1 MPNRWKEKVKK
12 IVGKENFIDEKLEL
26 ICYSRDMSVHQ
37 GMPDALVFCT
47 TTDQISKLLRVA
59 NKSKVPVTVRGS
71 GTSVTGAIIPIGGGL
86 VLDLTRMDKIKKVRK
101 EDGYVVVEPGVI
113 CQHLNS
119 SLSPTHFFPPDPGSS
134 NVCTIGGMVATNASG
149 TRAVKYGTTHDW
161 VMGLEVVLA
170 SGRVIRTG
178 SYTPKTSSGYDLT
191 RLFANSEGTLG
202 IMTEITLKIVPVP
215 EYIAFAKAA
224 FAKLEDAGKT
234 VADLFGSSIGLS
246 ACEILDTVSINVVN
260 KAMKLGLPD
269 VEGMLFIEVDGREPA
284 VREEMSAI
292 ENICKSNNG
301 IDIAWSD
308 NPKQRQALWAARG
321 GLVPS
326 LSRFK
331 KGYRLIPIAEDFGVP
346 VSKVPEAI
354 RGAQKISKK
363 YDMLVATFG
372 HAGDGNVHTTFILD
386 VRNKDEWKKAEKMAG
401 ELVDLAMSLGGTLTA
416 EHGLGIAKSAFAD
429 RELSSSLD
437 VMREIKKGLDPNSI
451 LNPGKLSLD
460 KKKVKI
466 LDHFAFSHVAGKKLK
481 GFSEELD
488 DEILVCVQCGFCRTG
503 CPTFESTTLES
514 KNARGRILLAQ
525 GLLEETIKPSMEL
538 ADKMYSCS
546 VCAGCT
552 TTCPCS
558 IKAPEIILACRR
570 RLAQA
575 GCMPQSI
582 TTMLEN
588 IEKEGNPF
596 GSPRRERT
604 DLFPKKYQKI
614 SAKPAEVLLFLG
626 CLPSYVDME
635 IVPATFKIMQA
646 ADVDFTVLGEDEDC
660 CGYVHYL
667 AGSADFMKRVKSNM
681 KKFKELRPRMIVT
694 PCAGCYRALKTLYPK
709 EFMVFHIS
717 EYVKGLL
724 EEGKLKLA
732 NLVTKKVVYHDPC
745 DLGRHMNVY
754 DEPREVLRSIPGLVL
769 TEFEKNRSSAVCCGG
784 GGGLMAY
791 DREMSLDISKRRL
804 AEVLEEDVDVVVSA
818 CAACKDTLRK
828 GLRAIPKE
836 KRGTL
841 TVADITELIAEAL

>member
-1 MPNRWKEKVKK
+1 MPKRWKEQVKK
-12 IVGKENFIDEKLEL
+12 IVGDENFIDEKLEL
-26 ICYSRDMSVHQ
+26 LCYSRDMSVHQ
-37 GMPDALVFCT
+37 GMPEALVFCT
-47 TTDQISKLLRVA
+47 TTDQISQLLRIA
-59 NKSKVPVTVRGS
+59 NKNKVPVTVRGS
-71 GTSVTGAIIPIGGGL
+71 GTSVTGAIIPIRGGI
-86 VLDLTRMDKIKKVRK
+86 VLDLTRMDKIKHVRK

-119 SLSPTHFFPPDPGSS
+119 NLSPTHFFPPDPGSS

-149 TRAVKYGTTHDW
+149 TRAVKYGTTRDW

-202 IMTEITLKIVPVP
+202 IMTEITLKIIPLP

-224 FAKLEDAGKT
+224 FANLEDAGKT
-234 VADLFGSSIGLS
+234 VSDMFASGIGLS
-246 ACEILDTVSINVVN
+246 ACEILDTVSIHVVN

-269 VEGMLFIEVDGREPA
+269 VEGMLFIEVDGKERA
-284 VREEMSAI
+284 VTEEMAAI

-301 IDIAWSD
+301 FDVAWSD
-308 NPKQRQALWAARG
+308 DPEQRQALWAARG

-346 VSKVPEAI
+346 MSQVTQTI
-354 RGAQKISKK
+354 IGAQEISKK
-363 YDMLVATFG
+363 YDMLIATFG
-372 HAGDGNVHTTFILD
+372 HAGDGNVHTTFIMD
-386 VRNKDEWKKAEKMAG
+386 VRSKDEWKKAEKMAG

-416 EHGLGIAKSAFAD
+416 EHGLGIAKAPFAD
-429 RELSSSLD
+429 RELASSID
-437 VMREIKKGLDPNSI
+437 VMRDIKKSLDPNNI
-451 LNPGKLSLD
+451 LNPGKLALD
-460 KKKVKI
+460 EKKMKI
-466 LDHFAFSHVAGKKLK
+466 LDHFAFSDVAGKKLE

-488 DEILVCVQCGFCRTG
+488 DEILVCVQCGFCRAG

-525 GLLEETIKPSMEL
+525 SLLTDSIKPSTEL

-546 VCAGCT
+546 VCAGCVT
-552 TTCPCS
+552 ACPCS
-558 IKAPEIILACRR
+558 IKAPDIILACRK

-575 GCMPQSI
+575 DYMPQPI
-582 TTMLEN
+582 KTMLGSV
-588 IEKEGNPF
+588 EKEGNPF
-596 GSPRRERT
+596 GSPRKDRT
-604 DLFPKKYQKI
+604 DQFPKKYRRI
-614 SAKPAEVLLFLG
+614 STKPAEVLLFLG

-646 ADVDFTVLGEDEDC
+646 ADVNFTVLGEDEDC
-660 CGYVHYL
+660 CGYIHYL
-667 AGSADFMKRVKSNM
+667 AGSADFMKRVHGNM
-681 KKFKELRPRMIVT
+681 KKFKELKPRMIVT
-694 PCAGCYRALKTLYPK
+694 PCAGCYRTLKTLYPK

-724 EEGKLKLA
+724 EEGKLKLSK
-732 NLVTKKVVYHDPC
+732 LVAKKVIYHDPC
-745 DLGRHMNVY
+745 DLGRHLNLY

-769 TEFEKNRSSAVCCGG
+769 TEFKNTRSSAVCCGG

-804 AEVLEEDVDVVVSA
+804 AEPLEQQVDVLVSA
-818 CAACKDTLRK
+818 CASCKDTLRK
-828 GLRAIPKE
+828 GLRAFPKE
-836 KRGTL
+836 KRGAL
-841 TVADITELIAEAL
+841 TVADITELIAKAI